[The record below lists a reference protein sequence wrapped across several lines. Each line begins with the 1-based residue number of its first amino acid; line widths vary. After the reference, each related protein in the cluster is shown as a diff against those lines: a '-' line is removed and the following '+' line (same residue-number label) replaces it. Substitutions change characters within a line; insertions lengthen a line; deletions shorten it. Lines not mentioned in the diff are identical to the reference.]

1 MLSLLS
7 VFGKSSRVFV
17 SGPHIQRSPR
27 SDLRFALTKS
37 LFCCVFGL
45 MEERLEL
52 PRQLAKRRKA
62 GCQDSGLRS
71 KRRSWAILE
80 RRFHALTWDFSNL
93 SFSPGR
99 PALEW
104 SKSARPLSQ
113 TFGKKKA
120 GRATVTLRGLP
131 DDSGQSDRCGRVC
144 PALLPFIPG
153 DWNYGLPLKTTERLR
168 PLKRLPLRN
177 PLMVSLAS
185 G

>member
-1 MLSLLS
+1 
-7 VFGKSSRVFV
+7 
-17 SGPHIQRSPR
+17 
-27 SDLRFALTKS
+27 
-37 LFCCVFGL
+37 

-62 GCQDSGLRS
+62 GGQDSGHRS

-93 SFSPGR
+93 SFSAGR

-144 PALLPFIPG
+144 PRSLTIHSGRLELRTLENNGTLETAQKIAAQESPHG
-153 DWNYGLPLKTTERLR
+153 VSGLRMTHRMLCQ
-168 PLKRLPLRN
+168 
-177 PLMVSLAS
+177 S
-185 G
+185 GSGFRGSGMGLGGSPP